1 MAGTSCRVAGRKVL
15 SGREARVSKNAM
27 PRLSKASAAFVNKV
41 SDSIAF
47 ATADAANSSIVCL
60 GVVPHRAAAPSG
72 AKADK
77 YPSVATRMMK

>member
-47 ATADAANSSIVCL
+47 ATADAA
-60 GVVPHRAAAPSG
+60 
-72 AKADK
+72 KA
-77 YPSVATRMMK
+77 VT